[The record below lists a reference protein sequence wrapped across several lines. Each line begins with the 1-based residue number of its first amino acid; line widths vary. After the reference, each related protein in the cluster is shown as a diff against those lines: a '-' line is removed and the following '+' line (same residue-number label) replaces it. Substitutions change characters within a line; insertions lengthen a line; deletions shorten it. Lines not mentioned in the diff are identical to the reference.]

1 MSEKEYLQSV
11 ALANEWMRAYYEK
24 DAPLASD
31 EEYDALIRR
40 LREFESANPSLV
52 SANSPTQ
59 KVAPSIQSEFSKLKH
74 SAKMWSMEDIFS
86 EAELIAWAKRAK
98 YDTISSQTP
107 NSLFESKNSQNST
120 QNSLFSELE
129 SQNSALNSNDDTF
142 FVEPKFDGAS
152 LNLTYENGELVSGA
166 TRGDGEVGE
175 DITQNVRVIS
185 SIPQRINYKERIE
198 IRGEILILKADFDEL
213 NQRRAASGQSL
224 FANPRNAASGSL
236 RQLDTSIT
244 KERNL
249 KFYPWGVGEN
259 SLNFKKHSEV
269 MDFVRSLGFL
279 KDDFVRVCGSLA
291 EVIAAYKELLSKRES
306 KAMMMDGMVV
316 RLNNLARCDE
326 LGYTVKFPR
335 FMAAFKFP
343 ALEKTTTLLGV
354 NLQVGR
360 SGVITPVAVLEAVV
374 IEGVTVRSATL
385 HNFDEIAR
393 LDAKI
398 GDKVSII
405 RSGDVI
411 PKITRVFTNR
421 RTGSER
427 DIARPTHC
435 PECNGELLDEGILI
449 KCQNLSC
456 KARVVG
462 ALIYF
467 VSKKCLNIDGLG
479 ASIVEFL
486 FKEGKIKSVEDIFF
500 LTSADFEGLEGFKDK
515 KINNLLNAIQNARKT
530 QLYRFINALGIEHIG
545 EVAAKKIARNFGKAW
560 IDKNES
566 DFVALDDFGEVMA
579 RSVSEFLRVNYER
592 ILKFYELLEFD
603 DLQNSNLNSQG
614 LTQDLQGVSQILA
627 GKSFVI
633 TGTLSRPRDEFSTLI
648 ESLGGKVS
656 GSVSSKTNFVLYGE
670 NAGSKFDKAQSL
682 GVRCIDES
690 EFNALIERE

>member
-11 ALANEWMRAYYEK
+11 AIASEWMRAYYEK
-24 DAPLASD
+24 DEPLASD

-40 LREFESANPSLV
+40 LREFESVNPSLV

-59 KVAPSIQSEFSKLKH
+59 KVAPNIQSEFSKLKH

-86 EAELIAWAKRAK
+86 EAELIAWAKRCEK
-98 YDTISSQTP
+98 TS
-107 NSLFESKNSQNST
+107 
-120 QNSLFSELE
+120 

-259 SLNFKKHSEV
+259 SLKFKKHSEV
-269 MDFVRSLGFL
+269 MDFVRNLGFL
-279 KDDFVRVCGSLA
+279 KDDFVRVCGSLD
-291 EVIAAYKELLSKRES
+291 EVIAAYKGLLSQRES

-316 RLNNLARCDE
+316 RLNNLEKCAQ

-411 PKITRVFTNR
+411 PKITKVFTER

-435 PECNGELLDEGILI
+435 PECGGELLDEGILI

-456 KARVVG
+456 EARVVG

-486 FKEGKIKSVEDIFF
+486 FKEGKIKSIEDIFF

-515 KINNLLNAIQNARKT
+515 KINNLLNAIKNARKT

-560 IDKNES
+560 IDKSED
-566 DFVALDDFGEVMA
+566 DFSTLEDFGEVMA

-592 ILKFYELLEFD
+592 ILKFYELLDFD
-603 DLQNSNLNSQG
+603 DLQNSNLTSQG
-614 LTQDLQGVSQILA
+614 LNLQGVSQILA

-633 TGTLSRPRDEFSTLI
+633 TGTLSRPRDEFSALI

-656 GSVSSKTNFVLYGE
+656 GSVSSKTNFVLYGQ
-670 NAGSKFDKAQSL
+670 NAGSKFDKAQNL

-690 EFNALIERE
+690 EFNALIKG

>member
-1 MSEKEYLQSV
+1 M
-11 ALANEWMRAYYEK
+11 
-24 DAPLASD
+24 
-31 EEYDALIRR
+31 
-40 LREFESANPSLV
+40 
-52 SANSPTQ
+52 
-59 KVAPSIQSEFSKLKH
+59 
-74 SAKMWSMEDIFS
+74 
-86 EAELIAWAKRAK
+86 
-98 YDTISSQTP
+98 
-107 NSLFESKNSQNST
+107 
-120 QNSLFSELE
+120 
-129 SQNSALNSNDDTF
+129 
-142 FVEPKFDGAS
+142 
-152 LNLTYENGELVSGA
+152 
-166 TRGDGEVGE
+166 
-175 DITQNVRVIS
+175 
-185 SIPQRINYKERIE
+185 
-198 IRGEILILKADFDEL
+198 
-213 NQRRAASGQSL
+213 
-224 FANPRNAASGSL
+224 
-236 RQLDTSIT
+236 
-244 KERNL
+244 

-259 SLNFKKHSEV
+259 SLKFKKHSEV
-269 MDFVRSLGFL
+269 MDFVRNLGFL
-279 KDDFVRVCGSLA
+279 KDDFVRVCGSLD
-291 EVIAAYKELLSKRES
+291 EVIAAYKGLLSQRES

-316 RLNNLARCDE
+316 RLNNLEKCAQ

-411 PKITRVFTNR
+411 PKITRVFTER
-421 RTGSER
+421 RTGGER

-435 PECNGELLDEGILI
+435 PECGGELLDEGILI

-456 KARVVG
+456 EARVVG

-500 LTSADFEGLEGFKDK
+500 LKHADFEGLEGFKDK
-515 KINNLLNAIQNARKT
+515 KINNLLNAIKNARKT

-560 IDKNES
+560 IDKSED
-566 DFVALDDFGEVMA
+566 DFSTLEDFGEVMA

-603 DLQNSNLNSQG
+603 DLQNSNLTSQG
-614 LTQDLQGVSQILA
+614 LNLQGVAQDFQGVSQILA

-633 TGTLSRPRDEFSTLI
+633 TGTLSRPRDEFSALI

-656 GSVSSKTNFVLYGE
+656 GSVSSKTSFVLYGE
-670 NAGSKFDKAQSL
+670 NAGSKFDKAQNL

-690 EFNALIERE
+690 EFNALIKG